1 MTAESCAELLESI
14 PELDTLFERKTPE
27 DVATLLDAFM
37 GTGVTDPEAVSS
49 ETEKFGG
56 STTTNENEETN
67 AVDAAFAELGAL

>member
-1 MTAESCAELLESI
+1 MS
-14 PELDTLFERKTPE
+14 
-27 DVATLLDAFM
+27 
-37 GTGVTDPEAVSS
+37 TGVTDPEAVSS